1 MDVIA
6 NVHHVYPHFCVS
18 AVPKRFWGRPKSEF
32 GEPLMTQASNR
43 VCSHQ
48 QSNYCMDYV

>member
-32 GEPLMTQASNR
+32 GEPLMIQASNR

-48 QSNYCMDYV
+48 QSNYCMDDV